1 MNSQKT
7 NEPNWVSKARW
18 SRVNRDWLRKSA
30 AISIRILFRLKE
42 QGRTQKE
49 LADVLGITPQ
59 QVNKFAKGQENLT
72 LETIC
77 KLENAL
83 GVPLIEIPGF
93 EGVTF
98 NVQPV
103 QVFESPVI
111 PSIDLSQIHTT
122 SQTRLESVFDSSGS
136 YITGN
141 AA

>member
-1 MNSQKT
+1 MSTKET
-7 NEPNWVSKARW
+7 NEPDWVSKARW

-30 AISIRILFRLKE
+30 AISIRILFQLKD
-42 QGRTQKE
+42 QGKSQKE
-49 LADVLGITPQ
+49 LADALGITPQ

-111 PSIDLSQIHTT
+111 PSIGLSHIQST
-122 SQTRLESVFDSSGS
+122 SQTGSESVFDSSSS
-136 YITGN
+136 YITGS